1 VESRNFD
8 VIIVGA
14 GPAGSAA
21 ALTAAAQGISV
32 LLLEEHPRVGMPVSC
47 AEGLSRSTIQGYLD
61 IEPEWVSQELSG
73 ALVRGPTGDV
83 FGIKYPSVGWV
94 MNRMVFDSAIAE
106 LARAHGAVLKTS
118 AQAVG
123 VDNNEIIVNESGMQK
138 RYVFKF
144 LIGADG
150 VASHVGRWFGIDTR
164 LSLQEIEVCAQ
175 YLLGDVTIDPHRTVL
190 IFGEEYAPGGYAWI
204 FPKSRDS
211 ANIGLGISPART
223 DKPAKYFLDR
233 WVKKEFPQSTIKAQ
247 MYGGVPAKILKHFC
261 GSNFF
266 LIGDAARLTDP
277 LSGAGIANGIKSG
290 VIAARNA
297 VLRLKGKKCQFES
310 EIKREVLDEIK
321 FHQRVRK
328 VYLKLTDRD
337 FENIF
342 QIGKKI
348 FEGKTIH
355 DINTRHLVKAI
366 LMSSPRLLKIGFNL
380 LF

>member
-1 VESRNFD
+1 VASRNFD
-8 VIIVGA
+8 VIVVGA

-32 LLLEEHPRVGMPVSC
+32 LLLEEHPRVGVPVSC
-47 AEGLSRSTIQGYLD
+47 AEGLSRSTIKGYLT

-73 ALVRGPTGDV
+73 ALVRSPRGDA
-83 FGIKYPSVGWV
+83 FTIQYPGVGWV
-94 MNRMVFDSAIAE
+94 MNRKIFDPAIAK
-106 LARAHGAVLKTS
+106 LARAQGAVLKTS
-118 AQAVG
+118 AKAIG
-123 VDNNEIIVNESGMQK
+123 VDTNEIIVRESGMQK
-138 RYVFKF
+138 RYRFKF

-175 YLLGDVTIDPHRTVL
+175 YVLEDITIDPHRTAL

-204 FPKSRDS
+204 FPKSRNS
-211 ANIGLGISPART
+211 ANIGLGISPVRT

-233 WVKKEFPQSTIKAQ
+233 WIKKEFPHGTIKAQ
-247 MYGGVPAKILKHFC
+247 MYGGVPAKILKQFF
-261 GSNFF
+261 GNNFF

-297 VLRLKGKKCQFES
+297 VVRLKGKKCHFES
-310 EIKREVLDEIK
+310 EIKHEILDELK
-321 FHQRVRK
+321 FHYRVRRA
-328 VYLKLTDRD
+328 YLKLTDRD
-337 FENIF
+337 FNDIF
-342 QIGKKI
+342 QVGKKI
-348 FEGKTIH
+348 YEGKTIH
-355 DINTRHLVKAI
+355 DINTRHLVKEI
-366 LMSSPRLLKIGFNL
+366 LVSSPRLLKVGFNL